1 MGESTQ
7 VTLYGL
13 ARSVYTRIARLV
25 LEEKGVA
32 YRFEE
37 VEIFGPGGVTN
48 DHLKRHPFG
57 RIPVLRRGDFVLY
70 ETIAISR
77 YVDESFRGAV
87 LQPED
92 ILARARMIQVIG
104 ILDSYAYHP
113 MVWSVFVERMRVPAQ
128 GGRTDESVV
137 ARGLEESRR
146 CLHAL
151 GRLQEEQP
159 FLTGSALTLAD
170 LHAYPILRYL
180 ALAPEG
186 AELMADFPAQL
197 QWLERMSSRPSV
209 LLTRGIFEIADS
221 G

>member
-1 MGESTQ
+1 MGQPIQ

-13 ARSVYTRIARLV
+13 VRSVYTRIARLV

-32 YRFEE
+32 YCLQE
-37 VEIFGPGGVTN
+37 VEIFGPGGVPGE
-48 DHLKRHPFG
+48 HLKRHPFG
-57 RIPVLRRGDFVLY
+57 RIPVFCHGDFLLY
-70 ETIAISR
+70 ETVAISR
-77 YVDESFRGAV
+77 YVDESFKGVA

-92 ILARARMIQVIG
+92 IRARARMTQIIG

-113 MVWSVFVERMRVPAQ
+113 MVWSIFVERMRVPAE
-128 GGRTDESVV
+128 GGCTDETLV

-151 GRLQEEQP
+151 QRLQEDQP
-159 FLTGSALTLAD
+159 FLVGSFPTLAD
-170 LHAYPILRYL
+170 LHAYPILCYL

-186 AELMADFPAQL
+186 AALMADFPVQQ

-209 LLTRGIFEIADS
+209 LRTRGIYEIADS
-221 G
+221 R